1 MAQTKQPE
9 LVLYHAW
16 NSSASR
22 KVRLC
27 LAEKGLAWEGRVIDI
42 IKFQHHTDWYKRI
55 NPSGIVPALLV
66 DGHSLIESNL
76 INEYLDEAF
85 PAPPLMPDDPLDRH
99 EVRRWSKYIDDTCLP
114 AVQKPNWTRLMRPI
128 AEKWS
133 DQELAQRLAAIPS
146 RERRDL
152 WTRMARNPFTT
163 AEIDAALDI
172 LQDMTLQIERYLK
185 SGGGPWLFG
194 ARYTLADIAAAPYVV
209 RFEEERPGRLTPP
222 VAEWWARLTAR
233 ASWPLAQI
241 GPFGGDNDRSV
252 REAVADSDT

>member
-1 MAQTKQPE
+1 MAAVALPE
-9 LVLYHAW
+9 PTMAV
-16 NSSASR
+16 SAYTADPD
-22 KVRLC
+22 V
-27 LAEKGLAWEGRVIDI
+27 GLA
-42 IKFQHHTDWYKRI
+42 
-55 NPSGIVPALLV
+55 
-66 DGHSLIESNL
+66 
-76 INEYLDEAF
+76 
-85 PAPPLMPDDPLDRH
+85 
-99 EVRRWSKYIDDTCLP
+99 
-114 AVQKPNWTRLMRPI
+114 
-128 AEKWS
+128 
-133 DQELAQRLAAIPS
+133 AAA
-146 RERRDL
+146 
-152 WTRMARNPFTT
+152 RMARNPFTT

-194 ARYTLADIAAAPYVV
+194 ARYTWADIAAAPYVV